1 METKAS
7 PELLFIISP
16 PPAIAEYVAMLKQ
29 HVRLAIGHPFE
40 DEFAK
45 AHITLFQYRDARAE
59 DWLYQV
65 DTTIASFAPFHV
77 HIKNLNFHDHGTTR
91 TIYLEVVHKN
101 PICEIVERLGLAS
114 LRSVRE
120 TSRTEAQGSPG
131 TSASPGQPAWE
142 FTPFIPIARNLDIN
156 DFINAWRSLK
166 NLSYSDYFR
175 CDHITVLKKA
185 SPEVSRRAPKRWTYY
200 MDLSFAA

>member
-7 PELLFIISP
+7 NELLFIISP

-45 AHITLFQYRDARAE
+45 AHISLFRYRDARPE

-65 DTTIASFAPFHV
+65 DSKIASFAPFHV
-77 HIKNLNFHDHGTTR
+77 HVKNLNFYDHGTTR

-101 PICEIVERLGLAS
+101 PICEIVERLG
-114 LRSVRE
+114 
-120 TSRTEAQGSPG
+120 
-131 TSASPGQPAWE
+131 QPEGE
-142 FTPFIPIARNLDIN
+142 FTPYITIASNLDIN
-156 DFINAWRSLK
+156 DFIKAWMSLK

-175 CDHITVLKKA
+175 CDHITVLKKKA
-185 SPEVSRRAPKRWTYY
+185 ARRWVYY
-200 MDLSFAA
+200 MDLGFAA

>member
-65 DTTIASFAPFHV
+65 DSTIASFAPFHV

-91 TIYLEVVHKN
+91 TIYLEVVYKN
-101 PICEIVERLGLAS
+101 PICEIVERLAS
-114 LRSVRE
+114 
-120 TSRTEAQGSPG
+120 G
-131 TSASPGQPAWE
+131 TSASQGQPAMG
-142 FTPFIPIARNLDIN
+142 FTPNITIARDLDLN
-156 DFINAWRSLK
+156 DFFKAWQSLK

-185 SPEVSRRAPKRWTYY
+185 AFESLRQRRRWTYY
-200 MDLSFAA
+200 MDLSLAA

>member
-1 METKAS
+1 MVKRMETKGS

-29 HVRLAIGHPFE
+29 HVRLALGHPFE

-45 AHITLFQYRDARAE
+45 AHISLYRYRDARAE

-65 DTTIASFAPFHV
+65 DSTISACAPFHV
-77 HIKNLNFHDHGTTR
+77 HIKNLNWHDHGTTR
-91 TIYLEVVHKN
+91 TIYLEVVHKH
-101 PICEIVERLGLAS
+101 PICDIAERLAS
-114 LRSVRE
+114 
-120 TSRTEAQGSPG
+120 G
-131 TSASPGQPAWE
+131 TSASPGQG
-142 FTPFIPIARNLDIN
+142 FTPNITIARDLDLN
-156 DFINAWRSLK
+156 DFFKAWQSLK

-185 SPEVSRRAPKRWTYY
+185 AFPSAKLRAGESLRQRRRWTYY
-200 MDLSFAA
+200 MDLSLAA

>member
-7 PELLFIISP
+7 NELLFIISP

-45 AHITLFQYRDARAE
+45 AHISLFRYRDARPE

-65 DTTIASFAPFHV
+65 DSKIASFAPFHV
-77 HIKNLNFHDHGTTR
+77 HVKNLNFYDHGTTR

-101 PICEIVERLGLAS
+101 PICEIVERLG
-114 LRSVRE
+114 
-120 TSRTEAQGSPG
+120 
-131 TSASPGQPAWE
+131 QPEGE
-142 FTPFIPIARNLDIN
+142 FTPYITIASNLDIN
-156 DFINAWRSLK
+156 DFIKAWMSLK

-175 CDHITVLKKA
+175 CDHITVLKKKA
-185 SPEVSRRAPKRWTYY
+185 ARRWAYY
-200 MDLSFAA
+200 MDLPFAA

>member
-1 METKAS
+1 MDTKVVH

-40 DEFAK
+40 DEFSK
-45 AHITLFQYRDARAE
+45 AHITLFQYRADRAE

-65 DTTIASFAPFHV
+65 DSTIASFTPFHV

-101 PICEIVERLGLAS
+101 PICEIAERLGTQ
-114 LRSVRE
+114 E
-120 TSRTEAQGSPG
+120 G
-131 TSASPGQPAWE
+131 E

-185 SPEVSRRAPKRWTYY
+185 PRRWMYY
-200 MDLSFAA
+200 MDLPFAA

>member
-1 METKAS
+1 METKVS
-7 PELLFIISP
+7 PELLFIIAP

-65 DTTIASFAPFHV
+65 DSTIASFALFHV

-91 TIYLEVVHKN
+91 TIYLEVVYKN
-101 PICEIVERLGLAS
+101 PICEIVERLAS
-114 LRSVRE
+114 G
-120 TSRTEAQGSPG
+120 A
-131 TSASPGQPAWE
+131 SASAPAQE
-142 FTPFIPIARNLDIN
+142 FTPTITIARNLDIN
-156 DFINAWRSLK
+156 DFIKAWRSLK

-185 SPEVSRRAPKRWTYY
+185 GPEVSRRAPGRWTYY

>member
-1 METKAS
+1 METKGS

-16 PPAIAEYVAMLKQ
+16 PPAIADYVAMLKQ

-45 AHITLFQYRDARAE
+45 AHISLFQYRDARAE

-65 DTTIASFAPFHV
+65 DSTISSCAPFHV

-91 TIYLEVVHKN
+91 TIYLEVVHKH
-101 PICEIVERLGLAS
+101 PICEIAERLGKPK
-114 LRSVRE
+114 
-120 TSRTEAQGSPG
+120 G
-131 TSASPGQPAWE
+131 E
-142 FTPFIPIARNLDIN
+142 FTPSITIARNLDIN

-185 SPEVSRRAPKRWTYY
+185 PRRWMYY
-200 MDLSFAA
+200 MDLSLAA

>member
-65 DTTIASFAPFHV
+65 DSTIATLAPFHV

-101 PICEIVERLGLAS
+101 PICEIVERLGKP
-114 LRSVRE
+114 E
-120 TSRTEAQGSPG
+120 G
-131 TSASPGQPAWE
+131 E
-142 FTPFIPIARNLDIN
+142 FTPFIPIARDLDIN
-156 DFINAWRSLK
+156 DFIKAWRSLK

-185 SPEVSRRAPKRWTYY
+185 PRRWTYY
-200 MDLSFAA
+200 MDLPLAA

>member
-1 METKAS
+1 MNKRMETGSK
-7 PELLFIISP
+7 ELLFIISP

-29 HVRLAIGHPFE
+29 HVKLAIGHPFE

-45 AHITLFQYRDARAE
+45 AHISLFQYRDEHAE

-65 DTTIASFAPFHV
+65 DSKISSFTPFHV

-101 PICEIVERLGLAS
+101 PICEIVEKLDHG
-114 LRSVRE
+114 
-120 TSRTEAQGSPG
+120 GD
-131 TSASPGQPAWE
+131 
-142 FTPFIPIARNLDIN
+142 FTPYITIARNLDIN
-156 DFINAWRSLK
+156 DFLKAWKSLR

-185 SPEVSRRAPKRWTYY
+185 PRRWVHY
-200 MDLSFAA
+200 MDLAFVA